1 MLGLLVVVFHLD
13 LSYYNDEVFYGF
25 RCKRR
30 HTMSHKTSVQAFVLI
45 LILLTAFAGPGSAQA
60 SSICGSTYV
69 VQPGDWLSTI
79 ADRCGVTLAQMY
91 AANPGL
97 GYYIYPGQVL
107 VIPGGGYSGSSSGGY
122 TNTYTVQY
130 GDTFAMIAS
139 RFGVSVNALW
149 AANGQIWDINRIYP
163 GQVIYVPG
171 SSWFNVGSSST
182 GSSGDLSYGTV
193 PAKASFRT
201 INLINYANADV
212 YVSFQGVT
220 TTDKVNVTYEYS
232 VDGSRTVSVPVGQYH
247 YVAWVGG
254 QQFVGDFKLREGVSL
269 SMKFYPDRVTVR

>member
-1 MLGLLVVVFHLD
+1 
-13 LSYYNDEVFYGF
+13 
-25 RCKRR
+25 
-30 HTMSHKTSVQAFVLI
+30 MSHKTSIQAFVLI
-45 LILLTAFAGPGSAQA
+45 LMLLAAFAGPGNAQA
-60 SSICGSTYV
+60 SSSCGSTYV

-107 VIPGGGYSGSSSGGY
+107 AIPGGGYSGSSSGSY
-122 TNTYTVQY
+122 SNTYTVQY
-130 GDTFAMIAS
+130 GDTFALIAS

-171 SSWFNVGSSST
+171 SSWFNVGSAST
-182 GSSGDLSYGTV
+182 EPLVERSYGVAPEGT
-193 PAKASFRT
+193 PTGNIK
-201 INLINYANADV
+201 LINNANAEAYISLQGTTKDGV
-212 YVSFQGVT
+212 KVINEYPVSDPMWV
-220 TTDKVNVTYEYS
+220 KVP
-232 VDGSRTVSVPVGQYH
+232 DGWYT

-254 QQFVGDFKLREGVSL
+254 QQFVGNFTLRQTSKISIKLYANKVVVGQ
-269 SMKFYPDRVTVR
+269 

>member
-1 MLGLLVVVFHLD
+1 
-13 LSYYNDEVFYGF
+13 
-25 RCKRR
+25 
-30 HTMSHKTSVQAFVLI
+30 MSHKTSVQAFVLI

>member
-1 MLGLLVVVFHLD
+1 
-13 LSYYNDEVFYGF
+13 
-25 RCKRR
+25 
-30 HTMSHKTSVQAFVLI
+30 MSHKIFTQIFVLI
-45 LILLTAFAGPGSAQA
+45 LIMVATFSSPGNVQA
-60 SSICGSTYV
+60 SSSCGSTYV

-107 VIPGGGYSGSSSGGY
+107 AIPGGGYSGSSSGSY
-122 TNTYTVQY
+122 ASTYTVQY
-130 GDTFAMIAS
+130 GDTFAIIAS
-139 RFGVSVNALW
+139 RFGVSVNTLW
-149 AANGQIWDINRIYP
+149 VANPQIWNINLIYP

-171 SSWFNVGSSST
+171 SSWSNVGSSSA

-201 INLINYANADV
+201 IKLINYANADV

-220 TTDKVNVTYEYS
+220 NTDKVNVTYEYS
-232 VDGSRTVSVPVGQYH
+232 VDGSRTISMPVGQYH
-247 YVAWVGG
+247 YVAWVNGK
-254 QQFVGDFKLREGVSL
+254 QFVGDFKLREGVSL
-269 SMKFYPDRVTVR
+269 SMRFYPDRVTIR

>member
-1 MLGLLVVVFHLD
+1 
-13 LSYYNDEVFYGF
+13 
-25 RCKRR
+25 
-30 HTMSHKTSVQAFVLI
+30 MSHKTSIQAFVLI

-79 ADRCGVTLAQMY
+79 ADHCGVTLAQMY
-91 AANPGL
+91 AANQGL

-107 VIPGGGYSGSSSGGY
+107 AIPGGGYSGSSSVSY
-122 TNTYTVQY
+122 SNTYTVQY
-130 GDTFAMIAS
+130 GDTFAKIAS
-139 RFGVSVNALW
+139 RYGVSVNTLW
-149 AANGQIWDINRIYP
+149 AANGQIWNINYIYP

-171 SSWFNVGSSST
+171 SSWFNVGTSST
-182 GSSGDLSYGTV
+182 GTSGDLSYGTV
-193 PAKASFRT
+193 PAKASYRT

-220 TTDKVNVTYEYS
+220 KTDQVNVTFEYS
-232 VDGSRTVSVPVGQYH
+232 VDGSRTVSIPAGQYH

-254 QQFVGDFKLREGVSL
+254 KEFVGDFKLREGVSL
-269 SMKFYPDRVTVR
+269 SIRFYPDRVTVR